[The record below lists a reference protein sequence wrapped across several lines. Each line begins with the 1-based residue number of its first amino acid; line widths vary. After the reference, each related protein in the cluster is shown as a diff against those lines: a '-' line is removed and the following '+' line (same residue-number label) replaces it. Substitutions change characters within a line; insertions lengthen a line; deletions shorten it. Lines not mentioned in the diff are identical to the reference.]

1 MLMSLAIFRNTHLWE
16 SLTSMKLCGIFMC
29 ICGYTQFWGGDRGEE
44 RL

>member
-29 ICGYTQFWGGDRGEE
+29 ICGYTQFWGADRGEE